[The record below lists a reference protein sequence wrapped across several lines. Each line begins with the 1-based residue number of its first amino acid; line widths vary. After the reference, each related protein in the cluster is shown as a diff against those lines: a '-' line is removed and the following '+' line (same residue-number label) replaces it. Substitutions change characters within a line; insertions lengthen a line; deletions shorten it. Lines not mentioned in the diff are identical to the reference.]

1 MFMGHDIIL
10 VRYGEI
16 FLKSEPVLRM
26 WEKLLIRN
34 IKLALKKQGI
44 ESKIRRKR
52 GRIFIFT
59 KNMKKACA
67 ILKKIFG
74 IVSFSPCFY
83 LGTSS
88 LKKIRT
94 FCEQNYGKWIKKNET
109 FAIRPRRVGKHRYTS
124 QKLAEDVGEIIDRK
138 VNLKNP
144 DKEIFIEVRDKE
156 TFIYTEVMK
165 GLGGLPIPASGK
177 VISLISGGI
186 DSPVASR
193 LMMKRGCKV
202 VFVHFHSFP
211 LLSRASIEKTKE
223 LVGVLSQYQLKSK
236 IHFVP
241 FSKIQTEIKTKIPA
255 KYRIILYRRF
265 MLRIAG
271 EIANRESIKALVT
284 GESLAQVSS
293 QTLEN
298 LTTISEVSKIPILRP
313 LIGMDKEEIINLA
326 KSIGTYEISIKPQ
339 EDCCTLF
346 IPKHPA
352 TRSNTGKIKELEK
365 KLRIKKL
372 MKKALDEMET
382 IKI

>member
-1 MFMGHDIIL
+1 MFMEHDTIL

-26 WEKLLIRN
+26 WEKFLIRN
-34 IKLALKKQGI
+34 IKSALKKQSI

-59 KNMKKACA
+59 KDMQKACTM
-67 ILKKIFG
+67 LKKIFG

-83 LGTSS
+83 LETSS
-88 LKKIRT
+88 LKKIKT
-94 FCEQNYGKWIKKNET
+94 FCEQNYDKWIKKNET
-109 FAIRPRRVGKHRYTS
+109 FAIRPRRVGKHKYTS
-124 QKLAEDVGEIIDRK
+124 QKLAEEIGKIINRK
-138 VNLKNP
+138 VNLKKP
-144 DKEIFIEVRDKE
+144 DNEIFIEVRDKE

-177 VISLISGGI
+177 IISLISGGI
-186 DSPVASR
+186 DSPVSSW

-223 LVGVLSQYQLKSK
+223 LVGILSQYQLRSK
-236 IHFVP
+236 LHLVP
-241 FSKIQTEIKTKIPA
+241 FSKIQAEIKTKIPA

-265 MLRIAG
+265 MLRIAE
-271 EIANRESIKALVT
+271 EIAKREKINALTT

-298 LTTISEVSKIPILRP
+298 LTTISGVSKTQILRP

-326 KSIGTYEISIKPQ
+326 KSIGTYETSIKPQ

-346 IPKHPA
+346 IPRHPA
-352 TRSNTGKIKELEK
+352 IRSNIGKIKELEK
-365 KLRIKKL
+365 KLRIERL
-372 MKKALDEMET
+372 VKKALDEMET

>member
-1 MFMGHDIIL
+1 MGHDIIL

-34 IKLALKKQGI
+34 IKSALKKQGI

-59 KNMKKACA
+59 KNIKKVCA
-67 ILKKIFG
+67 ALGTVFG
-74 IVSFSPCFY
+74 VVSFSPCFY
-83 LGTSS
+83 LKTSS
-88 LKKIRT
+88 LKKIKT
-94 FCEQNYGKWIKKNET
+94 FCKQNYGKWVKKNET
-109 FAIRPRRVGKHRYTS
+109 FAIRARRVGKHRYTS
-124 QKLAEDVGEIIDRK
+124 QKLAEEVGEIVDRK

-177 VISLISGGI
+177 IISLISGGI
-186 DSPVASR
+186 DSPVASW

-236 IHFVP
+236 THFVR

-265 MLRIAG
+265 MLRIAE
-271 EIANRESIKALVT
+271 EIAKRENIKALVT

-313 LIGMDKEEIINLA
+313 LIGMDKEEIIDLA
-326 KSIGTYEISIKPQ
+326 KSIATYEISIKPQ

-352 TRSNTGKIKELEK
+352 TRSNIGKIKELEK

-372 MKKALDEMET
+372 VKKALDEMET
-382 IKI
+382 IEI